1 MIYLQAIKKFYQ
13 FIEDLA
19 QYSFGKYM
27 DAKHNLLDKLDRKAD
42 LELTRHSKNMEAE
55 WERHQMAQ
63 KIEDMRHFSTVA
75 DIGNKIEKVTQI

>member
-27 DAKHNLLDKLDRKAD
+27 DMKHNLLDKLDRKAD
-42 LELTRHSKNMEAE
+42 LELTRHSKNMEDE
-55 WERHQMAQ
+55 WARHQMAQ

-75 DIGNKIEKVTQI
+75 DIGNKIEKVTDL